1 MKKCSHKVQAYF
13 LIIQCIRLLCQIS
26 MRVSKGLLL
35 KSVLISWT
43 SKPFA
48 DQTIPRTTV
57 EKHCYSRSSQRA
69 TFLRCLANLLVQS
82 SVSLSPGRRTMAGT
96 SGKSGFV
103 VFGQRQWVQVTGGSW
118 NLVKSCG
125 FTLNFQ
131 P

>member
-1 MKKCSHKVQAYF
+1 
-13 LIIQCIRLLCQIS
+13 

-48 DQTIPRTTV
+48 DQNHPTNHST
-57 EKHCYSRSSQRA
+57 SSQRA
-69 TFLRCLANLLVQS
+69 PFLRCLADLLVQS
-82 SVSLSPGRRTMAGT
+82 SVSLSPGRRAMAGT

-103 VFGQRQWVQVTGGSW
+103 VFGQRQWVQVTEQEAHGTWSK
-118 NLVKSCG
+118 VVAS
-125 FTLNFQ
+125 